1 MVSHIFL
8 YLTSTKEQIRLIW
21 SDNERIGIIL
31 NKSGNVFYKL
41 KPKSLARL
49 NGYNNYQRIPF
60 KIINGTE
67 DLINEFKKCSD
78 FDGFTDD

>member
-21 SDNERIGIIL
+21 SDNEGIGIIL
-31 NKSGNVFYKL
+31 NKSGNIFYKL

-49 NGYNNYQRIPF
+49 SEYNSYPRIPF